1 MANALMSPA
10 PLLFRNVF
18 VPFRGLWRMVSEEFL
33 GTAPFTDAPAVKNG
47 LCVICKGSRNLCGRS
62 RCPLMA
68 RFYSSRPSMPE
79 IETKDV
85 GGSSPPSVFVG
96 RYGYPK
102 VDIGPLLP
110 QEYGD
115 TSLLDMPERWV
126 GRSQASIVDMRFR
139 LVRGKYRI
147 DAKDFRKA
155 GRIVDS
161 VQELALTAR
170 PVDVETN
177 FTKKP
182 KGRPVLDDAVQPFGP
197 SARIED
203 MTVGNGRFERSL
215 ERSFYDTDMR
225 ATDAVIASY
234 RSGTRVTEIEKAF
247 SVGTMGTDRNRRF
260 VPTRW
265 SITAVDDIISKD
277 LAERVKHFET
287 IDKYRVY
294 FWNQLDNRWAIVMM
308 PCSWRFEM
316 MEAWY
321 PKSSWNQSSSR
332 VDFEVDH
339 EDYGGRTR
347 YALMGGSYYAARLA
361 VCEMLERERR
371 SAGVVVMREIHPGY
385 DIPLGVWNIREN
397 VRTALIYDPVESDTL
412 EGLWPHIDA
421 YMDIGHDEWKAR
433 SELIREWRVQ
443 RRLDEFY

>member
-1 MANALMSPA
+1 
-10 PLLFRNVF
+10 
-18 VPFRGLWRMVSEEFL
+18 
-33 GTAPFTDAPAVKNG
+33 
-47 LCVICKGSRNLCGRS
+47 
-62 RCPLMA
+62 
-68 RFYSSRPSMPE
+68 
-79 IETKDV
+79 
-85 GGSSPPSVFVG
+85 
-96 RYGYPK
+96 
-102 VDIGPLLP
+102 
-110 QEYGD
+110 
-115 TSLLDMPERWV
+115 
-126 GRSQASIVDMRFR
+126 MRFR

-161 VQELALTAR
+161 VQELALTAK

-177 FTKKP
+177 FANKP

-247 SVGTMGTDRNRRF
+247 SVSTMGTDRNRRF

-277 LAERVKHFET
+277 LAERVKRYET

-308 PCSWRFEM
+308 PCSWRFGRIQVE
-316 MEAWY
+316 
-321 PKSSWNQSSSR
+321 QS
-332 VDFEVDH
+332 
-339 EDYGGRTR
+339 
-347 YALMGGSYYAARLA
+347 
-361 VCEMLERERR
+361 
-371 SAGVVVMREIHPGY
+371 
-385 DIPLGVWNIREN
+385 
-397 VRTALIYDPVESDTL
+397 
-412 EGLWPHIDA
+412 
-421 YMDIGHDEWKAR
+421 
-433 SELIREWRVQ
+433 
-443 RRLDEFY
+443 